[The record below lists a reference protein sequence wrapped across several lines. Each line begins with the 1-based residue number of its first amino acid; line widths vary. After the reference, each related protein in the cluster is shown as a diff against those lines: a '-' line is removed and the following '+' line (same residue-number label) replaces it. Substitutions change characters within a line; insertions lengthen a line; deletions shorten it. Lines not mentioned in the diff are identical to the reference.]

1 MEIWK
6 EIKGY
11 EGLYEISSYG
21 NVKSYHKNQTIL
33 LKQSKMKK
41 GYMRVKLVD
50 KNKNEY
56 SPLVH
61 VLVATA
67 FIPNP
72 ENKPQVNHKDA
83 IKWNNNV
90 DNLEWNTQSE
100 NQKHARRLGLFG
112 DINGE
117 NNNYHKLTEIE
128 VLEIRSL
135 QGKIK
140 NVLIAELYGVT
151 QQCICLI
158 MNRKKWK
165 HI

>member
-6 EIKGY
+6 EIEGY
-11 EGLYEISSYG
+11 EGLYEISNYG
-21 NVKSYHKNQTIL
+21 NIKSYHKNKCTIL
-33 LKQSKMKK
+33 GHYNTKK
-41 GYMRVKLVD
+41 GYYRISLT
-50 KNKNEY
+50 KNRIRK
-56 SPLVH
+56 PFLIH
-61 VLVATA
+61 VLVAKA

-72 ENKPQVNHKDA
+72 ENKSQVNHIDA
-83 IKWNNNV
+83 NKTNNHV
-90 DNLEWNTQSE
+90 INLEWNTQSE